1 MISRN
6 LLNRITTS
14 LLLFLV
20 LILIFYSKLL
30 LVYTLIILGVF
41 SILEFI
47 HLIQKIFKNRLK
59 IFFISFMFIL
69 FVFCFTFLFFFFS
82 NFLQLKIILFIILLS
97 CIASDIGGFIFG
109 KLIGGPKL
117 TKISPN
123 KTISGFVGSI
133 VLTIFF
139 FTSILIYLI
148 NDFNYKYILIAI
160 VISITCQT
168 GDLFFSFLK
177 RKARIKDTGKIL
189 PGHGGVLDRLDGI
202 FIGTTLGFLFF
213 TLIF

>member
-82 NFLQLKIILFIILLS
+82 NFLQLKTILFIILLS

-133 VLTIFF
+133 ILTILV
-139 FTSILIYLI
+139 FTSIFTYLT
-148 NDFNYKYILIAI
+148 NDLNYKYFLIAI
-160 VISITCQT
+160 VISFTCQI

-202 FIGTTLGFLFF
+202 FLGTTLGFLFF

>member
-14 LLLFLV
+14 LLLFLL
-20 LILIFYSKLL
+20 LILIFYNKLL

-47 HLIQKIFKNRLK
+47 HLIQKIYKNKLK
-59 IFFISFMFIL
+59 IFLISFMFIL
-69 FVFCFTFLFFFFS
+69 FVFCFTFLFFIFS
-82 NFLQLKIILFIILLS
+82 NFLQLKIFLFIILLS
-97 CIASDIGGFIFG
+97 CVASDIGGFIFG

-148 NDFNYKYILIAI
+148 NDFNYKYFLIAI
-160 VISITCQT
+160 VISIACQT

-202 FIGTTLGFLFF
+202 FLGTTLVFLFF

>member
-14 LLLFLV
+14 LLLFLL
-20 LILIFYSKLL
+20 LILIFYNKLL

-47 HLIQKIFKNRLK
+47 HLIQKIYKNKLK
-59 IFFISFMFIL
+59 IFLISFMFIL
-69 FVFCFTFLFFFFS
+69 FVFCFTFLFFIFS
-82 NFLQLKIILFIILLS
+82 NFLQLKIFLFIILLS
-97 CIASDIGGFIFG
+97 CVASDIGGFIFG

-148 NDFNYKYILIAI
+148 SDFNYKYILIAI

-168 GDLFFSFLK
+168 GDLFFSFL
-177 RKARIKDTGKIL
+177 
-189 PGHGGVLDRLDGI
+189 
-202 FIGTTLGFLFF
+202 
-213 TLIF
+213 

>member
-6 LLNRITTS
+6 LFNRITTS

-20 LILIFYSKLL
+20 LILIFYNKLL
-30 LVYTLIILGVF
+30 LVYALIILGVF

-47 HLIQKIFKNRLK
+47 HLIQKIFKNRIK
-59 IFFISFMFIL
+59 ILFVSFMFIL

-82 NFLQLKIILFIILLS
+82 NFLQLKIILFTILLS

-148 NDFNYKYILIAI
+148 SDFNYKYILIAI

-202 FIGTTLGFLFF
+202 FLGTTLGFLFF

>member
-6 LLNRITTS
+6 LLNRIITS
-14 LLLFLV
+14 LLLFSL
-20 LILIFYSKLL
+20 LILIFYNKVL

-47 HLIQKIFKNRLK
+47 RLIQKIFKNKLK
-59 IFFISFMFIL
+59 IFLICFMFIF

-97 CIASDIGGFIFG
+97 CVASDIGGFIFG
-109 KLIGGPKL
+109 KLIGGRKL
-117 TKISPN
+117 TRISPN

-133 VLTIFF
+133 VLTILV
-139 FTSILIYLI
+139 FTSMFIYLT
-148 NDFNYKYILIAI
+148 NDLNYKYFLIAI
-160 VISITCQT
+160 GISITCQT

-202 FIGTTLGFLFF
+202 FLGTTLGFLFF

>member
-14 LLLFLV
+14 LLLFLL
-20 LILIFYSKLL
+20 LILIFYNKLL

-59 IFFISFMFIL
+59 IFLISFMFIL

-148 NDFNYKYILIAI
+148 SDFNYKYILIAI

>member
-1 MISRN
+1 
-6 LLNRITTS
+6 
-14 LLLFLV
+14 
-20 LILIFYSKLL
+20 
-30 LVYTLIILGVF
+30 
-41 SILEFI
+41 
-47 HLIQKIFKNRLK
+47 
-59 IFFISFMFIL
+59 MFIL
-69 FVFCFTFLFFFFS
+69 FVFCFTFLFFIFS
-82 NFLQLKIILFIILLS
+82 NFLQLKIFLFIILLS
-97 CIASDIGGFIFG
+97 CVASDIGGFIFG

-133 VLTIFF
+133 ILTILV
-139 FTSILIYLI
+139 FTSIFTYLT
-148 NDFNYKYILIAI
+148 NDLNYKYFLIAI
-160 VISITCQT
+160 VISFTCQI

-202 FIGTTLGFLFF
+202 FLGTTLGFLFF

>member
-14 LLLFLV
+14 LLLFLL
-20 LILIFYSKLL
+20 LILIFYNKLL

-47 HLIQKIFKNRLK
+47 HLIQKIFKNRIK
-59 IFFISFMFIL
+59 ILFVSFMFIL

-82 NFLQLKIILFIILLS
+82 NFLQLKIILFTILLS

-133 VLTIFF
+133 VLTILI
-139 FTSILIYLI
+139 FTSIFTYLT
-148 NDFNYKYILIAI
+148 NDLNYKYFLIAI
-160 VISITCQT
+160 IISFTCQT

-202 FIGTTLGFLFF
+202 FLGTTLGFLFF

>member
-14 LLLFLV
+14 LLLFLL
-20 LILIFYSKLL
+20 LILIFYNKLL

-47 HLIQKIFKNRLK
+47 HLIQKIYKNKLK
-59 IFFISFMFIL
+59 IFLISFMFIL
-69 FVFCFTFLFFFFS
+69 FVFCFTFLFFIFS
-82 NFLQLKIILFIILLS
+82 NFLQLKIFLFIILLS
-97 CIASDIGGFIFG
+97 CVASDIGGFIFG

-148 NDFNYKYILIAI
+148 SDFNYKYILIAI

-202 FIGTTLGFLFF
+202 FLGTTLGFLFF